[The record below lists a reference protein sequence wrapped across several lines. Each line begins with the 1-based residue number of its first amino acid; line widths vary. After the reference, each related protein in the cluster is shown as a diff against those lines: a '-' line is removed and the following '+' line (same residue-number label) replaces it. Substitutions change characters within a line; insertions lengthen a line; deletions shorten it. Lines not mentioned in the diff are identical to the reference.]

1 MTDSMTSAKSG
12 DSTAKETDADIVEVK
27 TLTHQ
32 QTGKQHIANY
42 IVPLPN
48 GKTAIHCYCSFTQQ
62 TEPITEEIDL
72 DADNMCRM
80 CAAGYRKNIRGDKN
94 DN

>member
-1 MTDSMTSAKSG
+1 MTDNTTSG
-12 DSTAKETDADIVEVK
+12 NLEDETGEETTDIVAVK

-62 TEPITEEIDL
+62 TEPITEEVDL
-72 DADNMCRM
+72 DADDMCRM
-80 CAAGYRKNIRGDKN
+80 CAEGYRKDVAAKEENE
-94 DN
+94 